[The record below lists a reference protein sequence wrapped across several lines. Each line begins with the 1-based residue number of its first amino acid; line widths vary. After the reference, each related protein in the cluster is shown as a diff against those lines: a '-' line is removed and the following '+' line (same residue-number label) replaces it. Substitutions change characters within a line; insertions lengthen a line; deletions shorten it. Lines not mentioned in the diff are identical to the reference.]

1 LQIYDDVLPSRK
13 KIVLLQNIHKGEE
26 IVHKP
31 GKKIVPEM
39 KCSKPSVPRAQGKK
53 KIPTPKS
60 SSMQQWSQKN
70 NRIINWRPLNVRRRR
85 ELQAISKQTVDVRK
99 QNRENIGPLT
109 KVVGA
114 RTQKIVTSSKKC
126 TYYSS
131 RNISNVTFG

>member
-1 LQIYDDVLPSRK
+1 
-13 KIVLLQNIHKGEE
+13 
-26 IVHKP
+26 
-31 GKKIVPEM
+31 M